1 MAEVRMI
8 QEAIDHSL
16 DGVVCAAAQFMSF
29 WGRPTPTGIALG
41 ALRERAANEAL
52 ANAEQRLLV
61 LAEAFATEEQGQHS
75 ERVTEAKNELVRLAG
90 DAFRA
95 MRDQVDDEAHQSW
108 RAPIAHFDRT
118 WRETDTVELIDRP
131 DFSKDKRVR
140 LMAGLDHM
148 NVTLGTY
155 ASFFDALRPFLRND
169 RPTRIH
175 DLAAGHGGFLLEV
188 ANIAKRE
195 GLALEL
201 VASDIA
207 EEYLEI
213 GRAHAAEAGLPVRFE
228 VQDALDTS
236 NLKEG
241 AYDIVVCTQSL
252 HHFPPGLIAL
262 LTHEAL
268 RIASRAVVLIDGA
281 RSKMNA
287 ALIPTLGILRYRDIP
302 FAHDS
307 WVSLRRFFTPEEL
320 GLLARMGALATPH
333 QVVHTKARFLP
344 PGHIITVLERP
355 LSR

>member
-1 MAEVRMI
+1 MI
-8 QEAIDHSL
+8 QQAIDQRL
-16 DGVVCAAAQFMSF
+16 DELVCAAAQCMSR
-29 WGRPTPTGIALG
+29 WGRPTPTAMALG
-41 ALRERAANEAL
+41 ELRESAANEAL
-52 ANAEQRLLV
+52 ARVELRLSE
-61 LAEAFATEEQGQHS
+61 LAEVFATQEQGQKS
-75 ERVTEAKNELVRLAG
+75 EQLTDAKNELVHLANL
-90 DAFRA
+90 AFQE
-95 MRDQVDDEAHQSW
+95 MRVQVDHEAHRSW
-108 RAPIAHFDRT
+108 RGPLADFDRS
-118 WRETDTVELIDRP
+118 WRETHTIELIDRP
-131 DFSKDKRVR
+131 NFDKRKRVR

-155 ASFFDALRPFLRND
+155 ASFFDALRPFLRTD

-195 GLALEL
+195 GLQLEL

-207 EEYLEI
+207 EEYLEM
-213 GRAHAAEAGLPVRFE
+213 GRAQAAATGLPVRFE

-236 NLKEG
+236 NLAEG

-262 LTHEAL
+262 LTHEVL

-281 RSKMNA
+281 RSKLNA
-287 ALIPTLGILRYRDIP
+287 ALGILRYRDIP

-320 GLLARMGALATPH
+320 GLLARIGALAAPH
-333 QVVHTKARFLP
+333 RVVHTKARFLA
-344 PGHIITVLERP
+344 PGHIVTVLERP
-355 LSR
+355 LP

>member
-1 MAEVRMI
+1 MI
-8 QEAIDHSL
+8 QQAIDQGL
-16 DGVVCAAAQFMSF
+16 DEFVCAAAQCMNR
-29 WGRPTPTGIALG
+29 WGRPTPTGLAL
-41 ALRERAANEAL
+41 ASLRERAANEAL
-52 ANAEQRLLV
+52 EASQARLRKLADVFAKERNAETELAKDNLV
-61 LAEAFATEEQGQHS
+61 QLANEAFIS
-75 ERVTEAKNELVRLAG
+75 
-90 DAFRA
+90 
-95 MRDQVDDEAHQSW
+95 MRKQVDQQARQSW
-108 RAPIAHFDRT
+108 RGPLADFDRT

-131 DFSKDKRVR
+131 NFDKEKRVR

-155 ASFFDALRPFLRND
+155 ASFFDALRPFLRTD

-195 GLALEL
+195 GLQLEL

-213 GRAHAAEAGLPVRFE
+213 GRAHAALAGHDIRFE

-236 NLKEG
+236 NLEED

-320 GLLARMGALATPH
+320 GLLARMGALATPDH
-333 QVVHTKARFLP
+333 VVHTKARFLP
-344 PGHIITVLERP
+344 PGHIVTVLERP

>member
-1 MAEVRMI
+1 MI
-8 QEAIDHSL
+8 QQAIDHGL
-16 DGVVCAAAQFMSF
+16 DEFVCAAAQFMSF
-29 WGRPTPTGIALG
+29 WGRPTPTGIAL
-41 ALRERAANEAL
+41 ASLREHAANEAFMASHTRLIKLAEIFAGESKAKTERAKEDLVQL
-52 ANAEQRLLV
+52 AN
-61 LAEAFATEEQGQHS
+61 EAFLS
-75 ERVTEAKNELVRLAG
+75 
-90 DAFRA
+90 
-95 MRDQVDDEAHQSW
+95 MRKQVDHQAQRSW
-108 RAPIAHFDRT
+108 RGPIADFDRT

-131 DFSKDKRVR
+131 NFDKEKRVR

-155 ASFFDALRPFLRND
+155 ASFFDSLRPFLRTD

-195 GLALEL
+195 GLQLEL

-213 GRAHAAEAGLPVRFE
+213 GRAHAALAGHEIRFE

-236 NLKEG
+236 NLEEG

-287 ALIPTLGILRYRDIP
+287 ALIPALGILRYRDIP

-333 QVVHTKARFLP
+333 DVVHTKARFLP
-344 PGHIITVLERP
+344 PGHIVTVLERP